1 VNALR
6 RVAFPLRLAAVRLS
20 HRRGQMALL
29 AAGIAAGAAVL
40 AVVLGG
46 SLIAQDQETARALE
60 RVPPAQRT
68 VTAIYADLGVVR
80 RGETLGT
87 IEPLVRRAVA
97 TVAPQQPVRVLQYK
111 LIRLEG
117 ALVNLAGMDD
127 VGRWVRLRS
136 GRLPRTCTPER
147 CEVVQIGGGGQIP
160 SFAGLRFVKV
170 GEGVLSSPV
179 PFGRLPGVNAARI
192 GESFRPA
199 EQPPFI
205 LAEGFDQLARLP
217 ALRSLYRT
225 YAWVVPLDPDRI
237 HPWEVDDF
245 LTSVTRARSTLRAE
259 SLVLD
264 LVAPTDQLA
273 AARETGQVA
282 GRRLLLIGGQAAAL
296 LLAFGL
302 LAAASLR
309 RDTDAAWQ
317 RLTWLGARRWQ
328 LVLMSA
334 AETGVAAVAGALA
347 GWALGAGV
355 IGIVAER
362 ASSPP
367 VAILRHSAFAGTGI
381 AAAAGV
387 AVAAALVILLGLRAP
402 TLPLGGRTVS
412 TVDVAALGALLAVIV
427 ALARGQADA
436 GSLAASS
443 ATGTFLLL
451 LPGLVTFIVAVAVA
465 RAIGPGLRLLERGS
479 RRAAVSVRLAAL
491 SLARSPGHAAVAV
504 TFLVASVGLGLF
516 ALVYRGTLEQGNA
529 DKAAYAVPLDFVIR
543 EDLSP
548 TRLVPPLDAAPLARY
563 RSLAP
568 EVEVVPLIRQSG
580 SVGAFG
586 GESRFTLLGLPTGS
600 RLDLRGWRAD
610 FADSSFPTLLARI
623 RPAGDLALQGPQI
636 PADARALILPVSVV
650 GGDVSLQADVLTPNG
665 RFLHL
670 DLGVT
675 SGRRTHELRVA
686 LPPQARG
693 GTFAALGIGR
703 ALAVEEHA
711 SEFTRV
717 DGVLRLGPLTVEE
730 PGGRRPILADYREWL
745 GVNGATPVGDSAV
758 RYLINEAAERRFQP
772 PQPTDGKSVPVIAS
786 PRLAAAAGADGVL
799 PLRVAGGVLRA
810 KVAAV
815 ARRFP
820 TVEGDFAVADRS
832 LVFTALNAAKPG
844 AATVNEIWIGTPDGL
859 TADAVARKLRLAP
872 FDVLAVSSR
881 RALAADFAGDPLS
894 RGALI
899 VLAGAALGSVLLAL
913 LGLLLLL
920 AADVRDE
927 RGELLDLEAQGAGP
941 QLLRRHLRLRG
952 GLVAGLG
959 LAGGLGAAAALA
971 ALVVGLVTVT
981 ATAAAGGPPL
991 VLRLDARLLLVA
1003 CAGYAAVAFLLVWAA
1018 TRRVAR

>member
-1 VNALR
+1 
-6 RVAFPLRLAAVRLS
+6 
-20 HRRGQMALL
+20 MALL

-40 AVVLGG
+40 AAVLGG
-46 SLIAQDQETARALE
+46 SLIAQDRETARALE

-80 RGETLGT
+80 RGETLKT
-87 IEPLVRRAVA
+87 IEPIVRRALT
-97 TVAPQQPVRVLQYK
+97 TVTPQAPVRVLQYK
-111 LIRLEG
+111 LLRLQG

-136 GRLPRTCTPER
+136 GRLPRTCTPDR
-147 CEVVQIGGGGQIP
+147 CEVVRLGGGRRIP
-160 SFAGLRFVKV
+160 AIAGLHFVQV

-192 GESFRPA
+192 GENFRPA
-199 EQPPFI
+199 EEPPFI
-205 LAEGFDQLARLP
+205 LAEGFDELARLP
-217 ALRSLYRT
+217 GLRSLYRT
-225 YAWVVPLDPDRI
+225 YAWVVQLDPDRV
-237 HPWEVDDF
+237 HPWEVDSF

-264 LVAPTDQLA
+264 LDAPSDQLA
-273 AARETGQVA
+273 EARESGQVA

-317 RLTWLGARRWQ
+317 RLTWRGARRWQ

-334 AETGVAAVAGALA
+334 AETGVAALAGALV
-347 GWALGAGV
+347 GWVLGAGV
-355 IGIVAER
+355 IAIVAER

-367 VAILRHSAFAGTGI
+367 TAILRHSAISGGGI

-387 AVAAALVILLGLRAP
+387 AAVAALVILLALRAP
-402 TLPLGGRTVS
+402 ALQLGGRTVS
-412 TVDVAALGALLAVIV
+412 TVDVAALGALLAVVV

-436 GSLAASS
+436 DSLTGSS

-451 LPGLVTFIVAVAVA
+451 LPGLVTFVVAVGIA
-465 RAIGPGLRLLERGS
+465 RALAPGLRLLERGS

-516 ALVYRGTLEQGNA
+516 ALLYRGTLEQGNA

-548 TRLVPPLDAAPLARY
+548 TRLVPPLDAAPPARY

-568 EVEVVPLIRQSG
+568 AVEVVPLIRQSG

-586 GESRFTLLGLPTGS
+586 GSSRFTLLGLPTGS
-600 RLDLRGWRAD
+600 RLELRGWRDD
-610 FADSSFPTLLARI
+610 FADVSFPDLLTRI
-623 RPAGDLALQGPQI
+623 QPEGSVAMRGPHV
-636 PADARALILPVSVV
+636 PADATALILPVSVV
-650 GGDVSLQADVLTPNG
+650 GGDVSVQADLLTPNG

-675 SGRRTHELRVA
+675 NGRPARELRVA
-686 LPPQARG
+686 LPPEARG
-693 GTFAALGIGR
+693 GKVVALAIGR
-703 ALAVEEHA
+703 ALDVEAHA

-717 DGVLRLGPLTVEE
+717 DGVLRLGPLTVEG
-730 PGGRRPILADYREWL
+730 PGGRSPILTDYRAWV
-745 GVNGATPVGDSAV
+745 GVNGATPVGESAV
-758 RYLINEAAERRFQP
+758 RYLVNEAAERRFQP
-772 PQPTDGKSVPVIAS
+772 RQPTDGESVPVIAS
-786 PRLAAAAGADGVL
+786 PRLAAAADADGVL
-799 PLRVAGGVLRA
+799 PLRVPGGVLRA
-810 KVAAV
+810 KVVAV
-815 ARRFP
+815 ARHFP
-820 TVEGDFAVADRS
+820 TLEGDFAVADRR

-844 AATVNEIWIGTPDGL
+844 AATVNEIWIGTSDDR
-859 TADAVARKLRLAP
+859 TADTVGRELRRSP

-881 RALAADFAGDPLS
+881 RALAADLAGNPLS

-899 VLAGAALGSVLLAL
+899 VLGGAAVGSVLLAL

-920 AADVRDE
+920 TADVRDE

-941 QLLRRHLRLRG
+941 RMLRRHLRLRG
-952 GLVAGLG
+952 GLVAALG

-971 ALVVGLVTVT
+971 ALVVGVVTVT
-981 ATAAAGGPPL
+981 ATAADGGPPL
-991 VLRLDARLLLVA
+991 VLHLDARLLLVA
-1003 CAGYAAVAFLLVWAA
+1003 CAGYAAAALVLVWAA